1 MTLRHTLLA
10 GLAAVSMTLAACAT
24 IGPNAPLSDE
34 AVAAQSAAIAASS
47 RPQADRDRDVARRAA
62 ETLAF
67 SRVEPGWR
75 VADLMTGGGYFA
87 RLFAET
93 VGSEGRVYA
102 WQAGEFIAYQASYGD
117 GLRAVDAAYETVT
130 GTDQKAVDLVLPEN
144 LDLVFTAQN
153 YHDLHLPS
161 FPAGTADHVN
171 RAVFNALKPGG
182 LYVVIDHSATSGAG
196 LGVAGGLHRIDI
208 ADVKREVLAAGF
220 VLDAESE
227 ALANPA
233 DPRSASVFDDSIKGQ
248 TDQFMLRFR
257 KPG

>member
-1 MTLRHTLLA
+1 MMLRHSLLA
-10 GLAAVSMTLAACAT
+10 GLAALSLMAAGCAT
-24 IGPNAPLSDE
+24 TGPNAPLSAE
-34 AVAAQSAAIAASS
+34 AVAAQAAAIAASS
-47 RPQADRDRDVARRAA
+47 RPQADRDRDTARRAA

-67 SRVEPGWR
+67 TRVQPGWR

-93 VGSEGRVYA
+93 VGPEGRVYT

-117 GLRAVDAAYETVT
+117 GLRTVDAAYENVT
-130 GTDQKAVDLVLPEN
+130 GTDQKAVDLILPEN

-161 FPAGTADHVN
+161 FPAGTANHMN
-171 RAVFNALKPGG
+171 RAVFEALKPGG
-182 LYVVIDHSATSGAG
+182 LYVVIDHSAQAGAG
-196 LGVAGGLHRIDI
+196 LGVADELHRIDV

-233 DPRSASVFDDSIKGQ
+233 DPRTASVFDDSIKGQ